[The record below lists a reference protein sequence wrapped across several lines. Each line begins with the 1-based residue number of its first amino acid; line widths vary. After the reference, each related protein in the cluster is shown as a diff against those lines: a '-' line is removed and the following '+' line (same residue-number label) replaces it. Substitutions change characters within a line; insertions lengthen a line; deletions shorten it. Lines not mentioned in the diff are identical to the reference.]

1 MELVLASQNAKKLAE
16 LEALLAPLN
25 WRVRSLAEFTDQGA
39 PEDAPSFV
47 ENALAKARFAAELSG
62 LPAIAD
68 DSGLEVAALNGAP
81 GVHSARYA
89 GVQGDDAANNA
100 KLLEALQGRSV
111 EQRRA
116 RFVCVLALL
125 RHPQDPTP
133 LIAEGY
139 WAGEIL
145 GEAQGEGGFGYDPLF
160 WVPSENSS
168 AAQLAPARKREL
180 SHRGQ
185 AMQCLIQKLQP
196 AA

>member
-39 PEDAPSFV
+39 PEDAPSFI
-47 ENALAKARFAAELSG
+47 ENALAKARYAAEVTG

-68 DSGLEVAALNGAP
+68 DSGLEVAALSGAP

-100 KLLEALQGRSV
+100 KLLEALQGTSRD
-111 EQRRA
+111 QRGA

-133 LIAEGY
+133 IIAEGY

-145 GEAQGEGGFGYDPLF
+145 SEAQGEGGFGYNPLF
-160 WVPSENSS
+160 WVPSEHSS

-185 AMQCLIQKLQP
+185 AMQCLIQKLQ
-196 AA
+196 AAA

>member
-25 WRVRSLAEFTDQGA
+25 WRVRSLAKFTDQGA
-39 PEDAPSFV
+39 PEDAPSFI
-47 ENALAKARFAAELSG
+47 ENALAKARYAAEVTG

-68 DSGLEVAALNGAP
+68 DSGLEVAALSGAP

-100 KLLEALQGRSV
+100 KLLEALQGTSRD
-111 EQRRA
+111 QRGA

-133 LIAEGY
+133 IIAEGY

-145 GEAQGEGGFGYDPLF
+145 SEAQGEGGFGYDPLF
-160 WVPSENSS
+160 WVPSEHSS

-185 AMQCLIQKLQP
+185 AMQCLIQKLQ
-196 AA
+196 AAA

>member
-47 ENALAKARFAAELSG
+47 ENALAKARFAAEVSG

>member
-39 PEDAPSFV
+39 PEDAPSFI
-47 ENALAKARFAAELSG
+47 ENALAKARYAAEVTG

-68 DSGLEVAALNGAP
+68 DSGLEVAALSGAP
-81 GVHSARYA
+81 GVHSARHA

-100 KLLEALQGRSV
+100 KLLEALQGTSRD
-111 EQRRA
+111 QRGA

-133 LIAEGY
+133 IIAEGY

-145 GEAQGEGGFGYDPLF
+145 SEAQGEGGFGYDPLF
-160 WVPSENSS
+160 WVPSEHSS

-185 AMQCLIQKLQP
+185 AMQCLIQKLQ
-196 AA
+196 AAA

>member
-39 PEDAPSFV
+39 PEDAPSFI
-47 ENALAKARFAAELSG
+47 ENALAKARYAAEVTG

-68 DSGLEVAALNGAP
+68 DSGLEVAALSGAP

-100 KLLEALQGRSV
+100 KLLEALQGTSRD
-111 EQRRA
+111 QRGA

-133 LIAEGY
+133 IIAEGY

-145 GEAQGEGGFGYDPLF
+145 SEAQGEGGFGYDPLF
-160 WVPSENSS
+160 WVPSEHSS

-185 AMQCLIQKLQP
+185 AMQCLIQKLQ
-196 AA
+196 AAA

>member
-100 KLLEALQGRSV
+100 KLLAALQGRSG